1 MADIRKYEVVALG
14 ELNVDII
21 LNHIDGFPEIG
32 KEKYAGDMTVT
43 LGSSTAIFA
52 SNVSCIGAK
61 TAFAGMVGS
70 DSFGDLVCRSL
81 EQKGV
86 DTGFVIRSAKYATGA
101 TIVMSYDEDRANLT
115 YQGAMDYMGFA
126 DLPHGLFGDTKHV
139 HISSIFMQS
148 ALRRDLPKIFAEAE
162 KNGVTLSMDTQ
173 WDPVEK
179 WDFDFRE
186 MLPHINIFMPNEK
199 ELMAIART
207 DDFDKAVSSIVPYL
221 KEAAVIKCGSKGSL
235 LVRKDGTT
243 SLRPSFLNRNVVDTI
258 GAGDSFNAGFIYG
271 YVKEFDLAECQ
282 RLGNLSG
289 AVNTTAAGG
298 TGAFSSKEAFA
309 QAAKGISGEEFRF

>member
-1 MADIRKYEVVALG
+1 
-14 ELNVDII
+14 
-21 LNHIDGFPEIG
+21 
-32 KEKYAGDMTVT
+32 
-43 LGSSTAIFA
+43 
-52 SNVSCIGAK
+52 
-61 TAFAGMVGS
+61 
-70 DSFGDLVCRSL
+70 
-81 EQKGV
+81 
-86 DTGFVIRSAKYATGA
+86 
-101 TIVMSYDEDRANLT
+101 
-115 YQGAMDYMGFA
+115 
-126 DLPHGLFGDTKHV
+126 
-139 HISSIFMQS
+139 MQS

-199 ELMAIART
+199 ELMAIAGT

-271 YVKEFDLAECQ
+271 YVKGFDLAECQ

-298 TGAFSSKEAFA
+298 TGAFSSREAFA